1 MLTWGE
7 RSGYDMNKSVHRGAG
22 GFWTTART
30 QVYAI
35 LPKLVERG
43 LATVRLVEQSGSPDK
58 QLYSITPA
66 GERALRDGLTNEI
79 PSTLKDATLLKVA
92 YGNYLSQEALID
104 VLEARRD
111 EARERILDLEDLA
124 ETLADNDD
132 EFYSLL
138 AIQLGIERNHAVVRW
153 AEETIRKVR
162 RRNRRQTTRGT
173 DASPARTR

>member
-7 RSGYDMNKSVHRGAG
+7 RSGYDINTSAQRGVS

-43 LATVRLVEQSGSPDK
+43 LATSRLVEQSERPDK
-58 QLYSITPA
+58 QLYTITPA
-66 GERALRDGLTNEI
+66 GEQALRDGLAEDI

-92 YGNYLSQEALID
+92 YGNYLTPAALID

-111 EARERILDLEDLA
+111 QARVRILELEELG
-124 ETLADNDD
+124 ETLEGKDD
-132 EFYSLL
+132 EFYSML
-138 AIQLGIERNHAVVRW
+138 AVALGIERNHAVVRW
-153 AEETIRKVR
+153 AEESLRKVQ
-162 RRNRRQTTRGT
+162 RRNSSRAAGTTAGRRP
-173 DASPARTR
+173 AS

>member
-7 RSGYDMNKSVHRGAG
+7 RSGYDINKSVQRGAG

-35 LPKLVERG
+35 LPKLVEHG
-43 LATVRLVEQSGSPDK
+43 LATVRLVEQSGGPDK

-66 GERALRDGLTNEI
+66 GERALRDGLTNDI

-92 YGNYLSQEALID
+92 YGDYLTPEALID
-104 VLEARRD
+104 VLQARRA
-111 EARERILDLEDLA
+111 EARERILELEELA
-124 ETLADNDD
+124 EALADKDD

-138 AIQLGIERNHAVVRW
+138 AIQLGIERNHAVIRW
-153 AEETIRKVR
+153 AEETVRKVQ
-162 RRNRRQTTRGT
+162 RRNRQQASRTTH
-173 DASPARTR
+173 ASAARTR